1 MVKFYFVRHGETD
14 WNVQGRFQGIEDI
27 PLNDTGKEQA
37 RRCGMGLKKSGIP
50 FDCVISSPLQRAFDT
65 AETIADYLELE
76 TVQREPLLIE
86 RDFGKVSGRK
96 REDRDRMLQSG
107 EALDMEDEEAV
118 AERMQQVLTSLAEKT
133 YEHIL
138 LVSHGASIRA
148 LLSRY
153 AKPGS
158 APATAVQ
165 RNVCLSVVVFDG
177 KNWYLEAYD
186 QTPEELR

>member
-50 FDCVISSPLQRAFDT
+50 FDYVISSPLQRAFDT

-76 TVQREPLLIE
+76 TVQREPLRIE
-86 RDFGKVSGRK
+86 RDFGKVSGKK

-107 EALDMEDEEAV
+107 EALDMEEEEAV
-118 AERMQQVLTSLAEKT
+118 AERMQQVLTALTEKT

-153 AKPGS
+153 AEPGS